1 MTEVVTVGV
10 VAVGQKRG
18 SGSSAQIE
26 SLLPMVDGA
35 GGQCNPPYALPIT
48 EGSQLG

>member
-1 MTEVVTVGV
+1 MTEVVT
-10 VAVGQKRG
+10 VGQKRG

-35 GGQCNPPYALPIT
+35 GGGQCNPPYALPIT